1 MDCRLGSM
9 AVLAIFL
16 SGCVEI
22 SHLLHPEPSSSSV
35 YNVGHWQ
42 DSGVNG
48 DDNADDSANDNADD
62 SANDND
68 GDANED
74 GEDADSPIFGGIG
87 GIPPTAGL
95 KPVITTDSGLKY
107 IDFQDGQG
115 DHPLPTSLVTVSYT
129 GWLTDGSEFDSA
141 DAAQFY
147 LNQVIGGW
155 TEGVGS
161 MQLGGRRRLMI
172 PPELGYGEA
181 GSPPSVP
188 GSATL
193 IFDVELM
200 SITPAATP

>member
-22 SHLLHPEPSSSSV
+22 SHLLGPEPSSSSV

-42 DSGVNG
+42 DSGVN
-48 DDNADDSANDNADD
+48 ADDNADD

-107 IDFQDGQG
+107 IDFLDGQG
-115 DHPLPTSLVTVSYT
+115 DYPLPTSLVTVDYT

-141 DAAQFY
+141 DTVQFY
-147 LNQVIGGW
+147 LNQVIDGW

-161 MQLGGRRRLMI
+161 MLLGGRRRLMI

-188 GSATL
+188 GNATL
-193 IFDVELM
+193 IFDVELLDFE
-200 SITPAATP
+200 